1 LKVEQQVSFFV
12 RRDVLEKYIAENKE
26 CTLFNFSGL
35 FGTNGEM
42 ILTITPVRE
51 HSLLGQGRATIFGEQ
66 TRGIA

>member
-12 RRDVLEKYIAENKE
+12 RRDILEKYINENKE

-35 FGTNGEM
+35 FGADGEM

-51 HSLLGQGRATIFGEQ
+51 HSLLGQGRANIFGGQ
-66 TRGIA
+66 TKGIA